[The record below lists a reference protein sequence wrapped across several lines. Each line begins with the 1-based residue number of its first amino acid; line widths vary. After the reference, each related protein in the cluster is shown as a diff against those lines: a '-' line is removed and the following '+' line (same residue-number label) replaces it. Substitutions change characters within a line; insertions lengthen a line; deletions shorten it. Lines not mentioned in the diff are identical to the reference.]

1 MTYRDTARRR
11 QDVKDAVSGVA
22 MTERDERLLDWL
34 AATWD
39 QDTTTALAD
48 LIARSRRALIGPVSA
63 DSVVS
68 GRDVVVSID

>member
-48 LIARSRRALIGPVSA
+48 LIARSRPPRLRQAPSARTAL
-63 DSVVS
+63 SVV
-68 GRDVVVSID
+68 GT